1 MEKRNIFILNPAAGQ
16 GKAVELKDDILKA
29 AKELSLD
36 VEIYHTKEELYG
48 EVLANQLAKTATK
61 DKPIRL
67 FACGG
72 DGTLNEIL
80 NGIVGYEHVEVGV
93 LPLGTGNDFVRNF
106 SSPSDFLNIKNQLL
120 GESVDT
126 DIIKYRWDK
135 DDYHCERYCINM
147 FNIGFDCNVV
157 DAAAHLKKRPMVSGS
172 MAYLA
177 GVVQMLIKM
186 KGANLKVEF
195 ENGSVFE
202 DKMLL
207 IAIANGCFCGGGVK
221 GVPKAVT
228 NDGFMDVSIV
238 KTCSRSKFL
247 KLFPRYM
254 KGTHLETK
262 AAKDLVIYKK
272 CKTLSLTKREEPIMF
287 STDGEITYADSI
299 SFEIKPK
306 EVKFIVPKFN
316 SH

>member
-16 GKAVELKDDILKA
+16 GKAVELKDDILRA
-29 AKELSLD
+29 ADELSTN

-48 EVLANQLAKTATK
+48 EVLAIQLAKTATAE
-61 DKPIRL
+61 KPIRI

-80 NGIVGYEHVEVGV
+80 NGIVGYENIEVGV

-106 SSPSDFLNIKNQLL
+106 GDVSDFLNIKNQLV
-120 GESVDT
+120 GDSVNT

-135 DDYHCERYCINM
+135 DDYHYERYCINM

-157 DAAAHLKKRPMVSGS
+157 DAAAHLKTKPMVSGS

-177 GVVQMLIKM
+177 GVIQMLVKM
-186 KGANLKVEF
+186 KGANLRVEF
-195 ENGSVFE
+195 EDGSVYD

-221 GVPKAVT
+221 GVPKAIT
-228 NDGFMDVSIV
+228 NDGFMDVSII
-238 KTCSRSKFL
+238 KTCSRSKFIR
-247 KLFPRYM
+247 LFPKYM
-254 KGTHLETK
+254 KGTHLLTK
-262 AAKDLVIYKK
+262 DAEDLVIYKK
-272 CKTLSLTKREEPIMF
+272 CKTLSLTKKDDLIMF

-299 SFEIKPK
+299 SFEIMPA
-306 EVKFIVPKFN
+306 EIKFIVPKLDI
-316 SH
+316 